1 MGLLGQLFLRIDVVV
16 VKLYLPYERSVT
28 NSSKH
33 WLEIFLNAVNNKRIV
48 LVANC
53 EQISLLSE
61 TFFVAES

>member
-1 MGLLGQLFLRIDVVV
+1 MGLLGHLFLRIDVVV
-16 VKLYLPYERSVT
+16 VKLYLSYERSVT